1 VDSATAELLSGTAQ
15 RGHVMGSAAP
25 LPAEVSE
32 MTEVEVV
39 SVAVADSWTEV
50 DVRSTAVLEA
60 AVALTVGLWAIAEVP
75 LMAVLEPIAALLL
88 TVASE
93 AIAALLLTE
102 DLRGIEEVRW
112 TAGSGMTVSVG
123 TAAWAL
129 IQASLVLVLT

>member
-1 VDSATAELLSGTAQ
+1 MDSATAELLSGTAQ

-32 MTEVEVV
+32 MREVEVV
-39 SVAVADSWTEV
+39 SVAADSWTEV